1 MIEKE
6 RQSELIRK
14 FVVSQEMPD
23 DEIANLSL
31 DELTYVYF
39 NTEIAKKDERYKA
52 IHFPIKQQILYW
64 GVVDAI
70 KKAETL
76 YVAFTERPKYPYLDP
91 GRNVWLFSTEENLT
105 RALKKLE
112 EDRGLHLIYQ
122 KLPTQVIVPFFAQLY
137 YWGIEQVI
145 IDNMNH
151 PMIVKRS
158 DVMPEIDQK
167 KDEKKQQDLCNGKLQ
182 AALIQHAQ
190 FMAQNP
196 DPSVFKEDK
205 EKLKVYTILANNV
218 FFEVCDAKFMAP
230 TVMEKDGQTF
240 KAGEEIPEGARPAI
254 VFMGKKDSDQKALPL
269 FTDITEFMR
278 VYKPHAMGISILTY
292 EAAEKMAKANNAEI
306 VINRNGTG
314 LTVNDHV
321 MGLIEKIRVKKE
333 EAKAKAAEAAEN
345 GEEPVREQAPT
356 PTPVPNVPK
365 TVMPTEAKPK
375 AESEAASSEPQGE
388 VTYGDLVDEPDMLMG
403 ALKRTAKATR
413 QVKRMWLAQR
423 VQGSR
428 EGYLLVAETTSS
440 SDTVLEQLKLA
451 AKDYLDGKE
460 IECRRADPAA
470 LKIVD
475 NIKPFY
481 KKGIFG

>member
-1 MIEKE
+1 MRGSTAMIEKE

-23 DEIANLSL
+23 DEIADLSL
-31 DELTYVYF
+31 DELTYIYF
-39 NTEIAKKDERYKA
+39 NTEIAKKDEKYKA
-52 IHFPIKQQILYW
+52 IHFPIKQQIIYW

-91 GRNVWLFSTEENLT
+91 GRNVWLFSTEDNLT

-112 EDRGLHLIYQ
+112 EDRGMHLIYQ
-122 KLPTQVIVPFFAQLY
+122 KLPNQVIVPFFAQLY

-145 IDNMNH
+145 VDNMNH

-158 DVMPEIDQK
+158 DVMPEMDQK
-167 KDEKKQQDLCNGKLQ
+167 KDEKKQDLCNGKLQ

-190 FMAQNP
+190 
-196 DPSVFKEDK
+196 
-205 EKLKVYTILANNV
+205 
-218 FFEVCDAKFMAP
+218 
-230 TVMEKDGQTF
+230 
-240 KAGEEIPEGARPAI
+240 
-254 VFMGKKDSDQKALPL
+254 FMGKKDSDQKALPL

-278 VYKPHAMGISILTY
+278 VYKPHEMGISVLTY

-314 LTVNDHV
+314 LTVNEHV
-321 MGLIEKIRVKKE
+321 MGLIDKIRAKKE
-333 EAKAKAAEAAEN
+333 EVKAKAAEAAEN
-345 GEEPVREQAPT
+345 GEESASEPT
-356 PTPVPNVPK
+356 PAPVSNVPK
-365 TVMPTEAKPK
+365 TVMPTETKT
-375 AESEAASSEPQGE
+375 ESASNEAQGE
-388 VTYGDLVDEPDMLMG
+388 VTYGDLVDEPDMLIG

-423 VQGSR
+423 VQGSK

-451 AKDYLDGKE
+451 AKDYLNGKE

-470 LKIVD
+470 LAIVD

>member
-64 GVVDAI
+64 GIVDAI

-76 YVAFTERPKYPYLDP
+76 YVAFTEKPKYPYLDP
-91 GRNVWLFSTEENLT
+91 GRNVWLFSTEENLMK
-105 RALKKLE
+105 ALKKLE
-112 EDRGLHLIYQ
+112 EDRGLRLIYQ
-122 KLPTQVIVPFFAQLY
+122 KLPAQVIVPFFAQLY
-137 YWGIEQVI
+137 YWGIEQAI
-145 IDNMNH
+145 IDNMSH

-158 DVMPEIDQK
+158 DVMPEMDQK
-167 KDEKKQQDLCNGKLQ
+167 KDEKKQDLCNGRMQ

-196 DPSVFKEDK
+196 DASVFKEDK

-230 TVMEKDGQTF
+230 TVMEKDGKTF
-240 KAGEEIPEGARPAI
+240 HAGEEIPEGARPAI

-278 VYKPHAMGISILTY
+278 VYKPQSMGISILTY
-292 EAAEKMAKANNAEI
+292 AAAEKMAKANNAEI

-314 LTVNDHV
+314 LTINAHV
-321 MGLIEKIRVKKE
+321 MELIEKIRAKKE

-345 GEEPVREQAPT
+345 GEESEGTPT
-356 PTPVPNVPK
+356 PTPTPSVPK

-375 AESEAASSEPQGE
+375 TESAASDEPQGE
-388 VTYGDLVDEPDMLMG
+388 VTYGDLVNEPDMLIG
-403 ALKRTAKATR
+403 VLKRTAKATR

-423 VQGSR
+423 VQGSK
-428 EGYLLVAETTSS
+428 EGYLLVAETTSN

-460 IECRRADPAA
+460 IECRRADPSA

>member
-64 GVVDAI
+64 GIVDAI

-76 YVAFTERPKYPYLDP
+76 YVAFTEKPKYPYLDP
-91 GRNVWLFSTEENLT
+91 GRNVWLFSTEENLMK
-105 RALKKLE
+105 ALKKLE
-112 EDRGLHLIYQ
+112 EDRGLRLIYQ

-137 YWGIEQVI
+137 YWGIEQAI
-145 IDNMNH
+145 IDNMSH

-158 DVMPEIDQK
+158 DVMPEMDQK
-167 KDEKKQQDLCNGKLQ
+167 KDEKKQDLCNGRMQ

-196 DPSVFKEDK
+196 DASVFKEDK

-230 TVMEKDGQTF
+230 TVMEKDGKTF
-240 KAGEEIPEGARPAI
+240 HAGEEIPEGARPAI

-278 VYKPHAMGISILTY
+278 VYKPQSMGISILTY
-292 EAAEKMAKANNAEI
+292 AAAEKMAKANNAEI

-314 LTVNDHV
+314 LTINAHV
-321 MGLIEKIRVKKE
+321 MELIEKIRAKKE

-345 GEEPVREQAPT
+345 GEESEGTPMPT
-356 PTPVPNVPK
+356 PAPSVPK

-375 AESEAASSEPQGE
+375 TESAAADEPQGE
-388 VTYGDLVDEPDMLMG
+388 VTYGDLVNEPDMLIG
-403 ALKRTAKATR
+403 VLKRTAKATR

-423 VQGSR
+423 VQGSK
-428 EGYLLVAETTSS
+428 EGYLLVAETTSN

-460 IECRRADPAA
+460 IECRRADPSA

>member
-64 GVVDAI
+64 GIVDAI

-76 YVAFTERPKYPYLDP
+76 YVAFTEKPKYPYLDP
-91 GRNVWLFSTEENLT
+91 GRNVWLFSTEENLMK
-105 RALKKLE
+105 ALKKLE
-112 EDRGLHLIYQ
+112 EDRGLRLIYQ

-137 YWGIEQVI
+137 YWGIEQAI
-145 IDNMNH
+145 IDNMSH

-158 DVMPEIDQK
+158 DVMPEMDQK
-167 KDEKKQQDLCNGKLQ
+167 KDEKKQDLCNGRMQ

-196 DPSVFKEDK
+196 DASVFKEDK

-230 TVMEKDGQTF
+230 TVMEKDGKTF
-240 KAGEEIPEGARPAI
+240 HAGEEIPEGARPAI

-278 VYKPHAMGISILTY
+278 VYKPQSMGISILTY
-292 EAAEKMAKANNAEI
+292 AAAEKMAKANNAEI

-314 LTVNDHV
+314 LTINAHV
-321 MGLIEKIRVKKE
+321 MELIEKIRAKKE

-345 GEEPVREQAPT
+345 GEESEGT
-356 PTPVPNVPK
+356 PTPAPAPSVPK

-375 AESEAASSEPQGE
+375 TESAAADEPQGE
-388 VTYGDLVDEPDMLMG
+388 VTYGDLVNEPDMLIG
-403 ALKRTAKATR
+403 VLKRTAKATR

-423 VQGSR
+423 VQGSK
-428 EGYLLVAETTSS
+428 EGYLLVAETTSN

-460 IECRRADPAA
+460 IECRRADPSA

>member
-1 MIEKE
+1 MRGSTAMIEKE
-6 RQSELIRK
+6 HASELIRK

-23 DEIANLSL
+23 DEISGLTL
-31 DELTYVYF
+31 EELTYIYF
-39 NTEIAKKDERYKA
+39 NTEIAKKDEKYKA

-91 GRNVWLFSTEENLT
+91 GRNVWLFSTEENLNK
-105 RALKKLE
+105 ALKKLA
-112 EDRGLHLIYQ
+112 EDRQLHLIYQ
-122 KLPTQVIVPFFAQLY
+122 KLPNKVIIPFFAQLY

-145 IDNMNH
+145 IDNMSH

-158 DVMPEIDQK
+158 DVMPEMDQK
-167 KDEKKQQDLCNGKLQ
+167 RDEKKQDLCNGKLQ

-196 DPSVFKEDK
+196 DVSAFKDDQ

-218 FFEVCDAKFMAP
+218 FYEICDAQFLAP
-230 TVMEKDGQTF
+230 TVMEKDGKTYR
-240 KAGEEIPEGARPAI
+240 AGEEIPQGARPAI

-278 VYKPHAMGISILTY
+278 VYKPQEMGISILTY
-292 EAAEKMAKANNAEI
+292 DAAQKLAKSNSAEI

-314 LTVNDHV
+314 LTVNEHV
-321 MGLIEKIRVKKE
+321 MGLIEKIREKKE
-333 EAKAKAAEAAEN
+333 EAKEKAAESAEE
-345 GEEPVREQAPT
+345 GEAPKSEPVKPS
-356 PTPVPNVPK
+356 VPK
-365 TVMPTEAKPK
+365 TVMPTEVKPK
-375 AESEAASSEPQGE
+375 AEEPKNDEPQGE

-423 VQGSR
+423 MQGDR
-428 EGYLLVAETTSS
+428 QGYLLVAETTSS

-470 LKIVD
+470 LAIVD

>member
-1 MIEKE
+1 MRGSTAMIEKE
-6 RQSELIRK
+6 RGSELIRK

-23 DEIANLSL
+23 DEIASLSL
-31 DELTYVYF
+31 DELTYIYF

-76 YVAFTERPKYPYLDP
+76 YVAFTEKPRYPYLDP

-105 RALKKLE
+105 RALNKLS

-122 KLPTQVIVPFFAQLY
+122 KLPNKVIIPFFAQLY

-158 DVMPEIDQK
+158 DVMPEMDQK

-196 DPSVFKEDK
+196 DASVFKEDK

-230 TVMEKDGQTF
+230 TVMEKDGKTYR
-240 KAGEEIPEGARPAI
+240 AGEEIPEGARPAI
-254 VFMGKKDSDQKALPL
+254 VFLGKKDSDQKALPL

-278 VYKPHAMGISILTY
+278 VYKPHEMGISIVTY

-314 LTVNDHV
+314 LTVNEHV
-321 MGLIEKIRVKKE
+321 MGLIDKIRAKKE
-333 EAKAKAAEAAEN
+333 EVKEKVA
-345 GEEPVREQAPT
+345 EQAEEGNEAPKSEPT
-356 PTPVPNVPK
+356 VSIPK

-375 AESEAASSEPQGE
+375 TESAPEEPQGE
-388 VTYGDLVDEPDMLMG
+388 VTYGDLVEEPDMLMG

-423 VQGSR
+423 MQGNK

-451 AKDYLDGKE
+451 AKDYLNGKE
-460 IECRRADPAA
+460 IECRRADPTA
-470 LKIVD
+470 LAIVD

>member
-1 MIEKE
+1 MRGSTAMIEKE
-6 RQSELIRK
+6 RGSELIRK

-23 DEIANLSL
+23 DEIATLSL
-31 DELTYVYF
+31 DELTYIYF
-39 NTEIAKKDERYKA
+39 NTEVAKKDERYKA

-76 YVAFTERPKYPYLDP
+76 YVAFTEKPRYPYLDP

-105 RALKKLE
+105 RALNKLS

-122 KLPTQVIVPFFAQLY
+122 KLPNKVIIPFFAQLY

-158 DVMPEIDQK
+158 DVMPEMDQK

-196 DPSVFKEDK
+196 DASVFKEDK

-230 TVMEKDGQTF
+230 TVMEKDGKTYR
-240 KAGEEIPEGARPAI
+240 AGEEIPEGARPAI
-254 VFMGKKDSDQKALPL
+254 VFLGKKDSDQKALPL

-278 VYKPHAMGISILTY
+278 VYKPHEMGISIVTY

-314 LTVNDHV
+314 LTVNEHV
-321 MGLIEKIRVKKE
+321 MGLIDKIRAKKE
-333 EAKAKAAEAAEN
+333 EVKEKAAEQAEEGN
-345 GEEPVREQAPT
+345 EAPKSEPTVSI
-356 PTPVPNVPK
+356 PK

-375 AESEAASSEPQGE
+375 TESAPEEPQGE
-388 VTYGDLVDEPDMLMG
+388 VTYGDLVEEPDMLMG

-423 VQGSR
+423 MQGNK

-460 IECRRADPAA
+460 IECRRADPTA
-470 LKIVD
+470 LAIVD

>member
-1 MIEKE
+1 MRGSTAMIEKE
-6 RQSELIRK
+6 RGSELIRK

-23 DEIANLSL
+23 DEIASLSL
-31 DELTYVYF
+31 DELTYIYF

-76 YVAFTERPKYPYLDP
+76 YVAFTEKPRYPYLDP

-105 RALKKLE
+105 RALNKLS

-122 KLPTQVIVPFFAQLY
+122 KLPNKVIIPFFAQLY

-158 DVMPEIDQK
+158 DVMPEMDQK

-196 DPSVFKEDK
+196 DASVFKEDK

-230 TVMEKDGQTF
+230 TVMEKDGKTYR
-240 KAGEEIPEGARPAI
+240 AGEEIPEGARPAI
-254 VFMGKKDSDQKALPL
+254 VFLGKKDSDQKALPL

-278 VYKPHAMGISILTY
+278 VYKPHEMGISIVTY

-314 LTVNDHV
+314 LTVNEHV
-321 MGLIEKIRVKKE
+321 MGLIDKIRAKKE
-333 EAKAKAAEAAEN
+333 EVKEKAAEQAEEGN
-345 GEEPVREQAPT
+345 EAPKSEST
-356 PTPVPNVPK
+356 ISVPK

-375 AESEAASSEPQGE
+375 TESAPEEPQGE
-388 VTYGDLVDEPDMLMG
+388 VTYGDLVEEPDLLMG

-423 VQGSR
+423 MQGNK

-451 AKDYLDGKE
+451 AKDYLNGKE
-460 IECRRADPAA
+460 IECRRADPTA
-470 LKIVD
+470 LAIVD

>member
-1 MIEKE
+1 MKTKLDTIYSGTVYCASYKTTAGRMRGSTAMIEKE

-23 DEIANLSL
+23 DEIGDLSL
-31 DELTYVYF
+31 DELTYIYF
-39 NTEIAKKDERYKA
+39 NTEIAKKDEKYKA
-52 IHFPIKQQILYW
+52 IHFPIKQQIIYW

-91 GRNVWLFSTEENLT
+91 GRNVWLFSTEDNLT

-112 EDRGLHLIYQ
+112 EDRGMHLIYQ
-122 KLPTQVIVPFFAQLY
+122 KLPNQVIVPFFAQLY

-145 IDNMNH
+145 VDNMNH

-158 DVMPEIDQK
+158 DVMPEMD
-167 KDEKKQQDLCNGKLQ
+167 
-182 AALIQHAQ
+182 
-190 FMAQNP
+190 P
-196 DPSVFKEDK
+196 DASVFKDDK

-230 TVMEKDGQTF
+230 TVMEKDGKTF
-240 KAGEEIPEGARPAI
+240 RAGEEIPEGARPAI

-278 VYKPHAMGISILTY
+278 VYKPHEMGISVMTY

-314 LTVNDHV
+314 LTVNEHV
-321 MGLIEKIRVKKE
+321 MGLIDKIRAKKE
-333 EAKAKAAEAAEN
+333 EVKAKAAEAAEN
-345 GEEPVREQAPT
+345 GEESASEPT
-356 PTPVPNVPK
+356 PAPVSNVPK
-365 TVMPTEAKPK
+365 TVMPTETKT
-375 AESEAASSEPQGE
+375 ESASNEAQGE
-388 VTYGDLVDEPDMLMG
+388 VTYGDLVDEPDMLIG

-423 VQGSR
+423 VQGSK

-451 AKDYLDGKE
+451 AKDYLNGKE

-470 LKIVD
+470 LAIVD

>member
-1 MIEKE
+1 MRGSTAMIEKE

-23 DEIANLSL
+23 DEIADLSL
-31 DELTYVYF
+31 DELTYIYF
-39 NTEIAKKDERYKA
+39 NTEIAKKDEKYKA
-52 IHFPIKQQILYW
+52 IHFPIKQQIIYW

-91 GRNVWLFSTEENLT
+91 GRNVWLFSTEDNLT

-112 EDRGLHLIYQ
+112 EDRGMHLIYQ
-122 KLPTQVIVPFFAQLY
+122 KLPNQVIVPFFAQLY

-145 IDNMNH
+145 VDNMNH

-158 DVMPEIDQK
+158 DVMPEMDQK
-167 KDEKKQQDLCNGKLQ
+167 KDEKKQDLCNGKLQ

-196 DPSVFKEDK
+196 DASVFRDDK

-230 TVMEKDGQTF
+230 TVMEKDGKTF
-240 KAGEEIPEGARPAI
+240 RAGEEIPEGARPAI

-278 VYKPHAMGISILTY
+278 VYKPHEMGISVMTY

-314 LTVNDHV
+314 LTVNEHV
-321 MGLIEKIRVKKE
+321 MGLIDKIRAKKE
-333 EAKAKAAEAAEN
+333 EVKAKAAEAAEN
-345 GEEPVREQAPT
+345 GEESASKPT
-356 PTPVPNVPK
+356 PAPVSNVPK
-365 TVMPTEAKPK
+365 TVMPTETKT
-375 AESEAASSEPQGE
+375 ESASNEAQGE
-388 VTYGDLVDEPDMLMG
+388 VTYGDLVDEPDMLIG

-423 VQGSR
+423 VQGSK

-451 AKDYLDGKE
+451 AKDYLNGKE

-470 LKIVD
+470 LAIVD

>member
-1 MIEKE
+1 MKTKLDTIYSGTVYCASYKTTAGRMRGSTAMIEKE

-23 DEIANLSL
+23 DEIGDLSL
-31 DELTYVYF
+31 DELTYIYF
-39 NTEIAKKDERYKA
+39 NTEIAKKDEKYKA
-52 IHFPIKQQILYW
+52 IHFPIKQQIIYW

-91 GRNVWLFSTEENLT
+91 GRNVWLFSTEDNLT

-112 EDRGLHLIYQ
+112 EDRGMHLIYQ
-122 KLPTQVIVPFFAQLY
+122 KLPNQVIVPFFAQLY

-145 IDNMNH
+145 VDNMNH

-158 DVMPEIDQK
+158 DVMPEMDQK
-167 KDEKKQQDLCNGKLQ
+167 KDEKKQDLCNGKLQ

-196 DPSVFKEDK
+196 DASVFKDDK

-230 TVMEKDGQTF
+230 TVMEK
-240 KAGEEIPEGARPAI
+240 
-254 VFMGKKDSDQKALPL
+254 ALPL

-278 VYKPHAMGISILTY
+278 VYKPHEMGISVMTY

-314 LTVNDHV
+314 LTVNEHV
-321 MGLIEKIRVKKE
+321 MGLIDKIRAKKE
-333 EAKAKAAEAAEN
+333 EVKAKAAEAAEN
-345 GEEPVREQAPT
+345 GEESASKPT
-356 PTPVPNVPK
+356 PAPVSNVPK
-365 TVMPTEAKPK
+365 TVMPTETKT
-375 AESEAASSEPQGE
+375 ESASNEAQGE
-388 VTYGDLVDEPDMLMG
+388 VTYGDLVDEPDMLIG

-423 VQGSR
+423 VQGSK

-451 AKDYLDGKE
+451 AKDYLNGKE

-470 LKIVD
+470 LAIVD

>member
-6 RQSELIRK
+6 RGSELIRK

-23 DEIANLSL
+23 DEIASLSL
-31 DELTYVYF
+31 DELTYIYF
-39 NTEIAKKDERYKA
+39 NTEIAKKDERYKV

-76 YVAFTERPKYPYLDP
+76 YVAFTEKPRYPYLDP

-105 RALKKLE
+105 RALNKLS

-122 KLPTQVIVPFFAQLY
+122 KLPNKVIIPFFAQLY

-158 DVMPEIDQK
+158 DVMPEMDQK

-196 DPSVFKEDK
+196 DASVFKEDK

-230 TVMEKDGQTF
+230 TVMEKDGKTYR
-240 KAGEEIPEGARPAI
+240 AGEEIPEGARPAI
-254 VFMGKKDSDQKALPL
+254 VFLGKKDSDQKALPL

-278 VYKPHAMGISILTY
+278 VYKPHEMGISIVTY

-314 LTVNDHV
+314 LTVNEHV
-321 MGLIEKIRVKKE
+321 MGLIDKIRAKKE
-333 EAKAKAAEAAEN
+333 EVKEKAAEQAEEN
-345 GEEPVREQAPT
+345 DETPKSEPTVSI
-356 PTPVPNVPK
+356 PK

-375 AESEAASSEPQGE
+375 TESAPEEPQGE
-388 VTYGDLVDEPDMLMG
+388 VTYGDLVEEPDLLMG

-423 VQGSR
+423 MQGNK

-451 AKDYLDGKE
+451 AKDYLNGKE
-460 IECRRADPAA
+460 IECRRADPTA
-470 LKIVD
+470 LAIVD